1 MQARVLPAIR
11 GAFWIVGGVRIF
23 QRNPPLLSMLTLSY
37 MMLGVVFTLLQPIG
51 PFLLPLLLPM
61 VTTLIAN
68 ACRVIEQGLPV
79 PPGALVAG
87 LVEQRRKL
95 LQLGV
100 LQLLGTLIILV
111 LDQVLPGGDLNA
123 LNGAKDQAALEK
135 IDASEL
141 IQPMLRLLLIG
152 MPVAL
157 AFWFAPL
164 LTAWHGVPAGKAV
177 FFSLVAV
184 WRNWRAFLVYAM
196 TAILAG
202 VLIPGLLLLA
212 SSLISGN
219 LAKILATALEMIL
232 LLVFAPVMMT
242 VTYQGYRDIFVSETA
257 EAARPPD
264 PDLGAGE
271 GDACAGAGGSH
282 D

>member
-11 GAFWIVGGVRIF
+11 GAYWLVGGLFIYR
-23 QRNPPLLSMLTLSY
+23 RNPPLLSMLTLSY
-37 MMLGVVFTLLQPIG
+37 MMLGVAFTLLKPIG

-68 ACRVIEQGLPV
+68 SCRAIEKGWPV

-123 LNGAKDQAALEK
+123 LNGAKDQAAVDK

-141 IQPMLRLLLIG
+141 ILPLLRITLIG
-152 MPVAL
+152 LPVAL

-164 LTAWHGVPAGKAV
+164 LTAWHGVPAAKSL

-196 TAILAG
+196 TAILVG
-202 VLIPGLLLLA
+202 VLTPGLILIVI
-212 SSLISGN
+212 SLVSGE
-219 LAKILATALEMIL
+219 LVKILSTALEMIL
-232 LLVFAPVMMT
+232 LLIFAPVMMT
-242 VTYQGYRDIFVSETA
+242 VTYQGYCDIFAPEI
-257 EAARPPD
+257 AADQAPD
-264 PDLGAGE
+264 SGAGE
-271 GDACAGAGGSH
+271 GGGSEGESGGPH